1 MNFLEFRQQVLPT
14 IRRVANEM
22 DMLLTQCCENQ
33 QVTLGQCRIL
43 FCLEETQPVTVSA
56 LSRQM
61 GIAPGNLSPL
71 CKRMEGAGLLLRR
84 RGQEDERV
92 VEILLTDKGR
102 SCLEKIKN
110 QINLCY
116 APVLEELSSQQLEQ
130 IAQDVLWME
139 QLLKKIHQTQ
149 QNTVTSSKMY

>member
-1 MNFLEFRQQVLPT
+1 M
-14 IRRVANEM
+14 
-22 DMLLTQCCENQ
+22 
-33 QVTLGQCRIL
+33 
-43 FCLEETQPVTVSA
+43 
-56 LSRQM
+56 
-61 GIAPGNLSPL
+61 
-71 CKRMEGAGLLLRR
+71 
-84 RGQEDERV
+84 
-92 VEILLTDKGR
+92 LTDKGR

-130 IAQDVLWME
+130 IAQGVQWME